1 MSFTINMNE
10 TINQT
15 VVEATTLFGQSV
27 PFTNSP
33 AIDIFLITVFVAL
46 FITIVNKYMTDQVA
60 IKALRKEMK
69 SMQKNM
75 RELMKKD
82 PKQAQALQKKIMK
95 KNFENMKHS
104 MNPKV
109 MFVTMVPIIAIFSL
123 IGKLYGPLGEFFTPF
138 DLVSWGWLG
147 TYIFFSIIN
156 SILMKKALNV
166 A

>member
-1 MSFTINMNE
+1 MNE

-15 VVEATTLFGQSV
+15 ATQATAEVATLFGHSA

-33 AIDIFLITVFVAL
+33 TIDIFLITVVVAL
-46 FITIVNKYMTDQVA
+46 FITLVNKYMTDQVA

-75 RELMKKD
+75 RELMRKD

-95 KNFENMKHS
+95 KNFENMKHA

-109 MFVTMVPIIAIFSL
+109 MIITMIPIL
-123 IGKLYGPLGEFFTPF
+123 IVFTLVGKLYGSFGEFFTPF
-138 DLVSWGWLG
+138 DLVAWGWLG
-147 TYIFFSIIN
+147 SYIFFSIIN
-156 SILMKKALNV
+156 SILMKKVLDV